1 MQLEVLF
8 VLFLLLTKAVSK
20 DLTLEAFM
28 FDICVRVYFVLYLNL
43 YLG

>member
-20 DLTLEAFM
+20 DLTLQAFM
-28 FDICVRVYFVLYLNL
+28 FDICVYILFYI
-43 YLG
+43 